1 MRYIDFD
8 RLEQIDE
15 NAYRAQHPFPWANP
29 GELLTEEAYERLYET
44 LPEVSMFARSS
55 GMTRKNDQV
64 PHDRYTLEY
73 HDHVQL
79 SEPWREFIGELRGQR
94 YRAHLQRLMGTSALV
109 LNFHWHYTPNGCSV
123 SPHCDSV
130 RKLGSHIFYF
140 NKEGEWDST
149 WGGETVLLDDDGRF
163 DYRSSPEFHEFPR
176 EIPARAIGNHSLI
189 FSRTNRSW
197 HGVREITCPQDRIRK
212 VFIVVI
218 NANGPIDR
226 LRRFIRGRDLSYF

>member
-8 RLEQIDE
+8 RLEQINE
-15 NAYRAQHPFPWANP
+15 NTYLAQHPFPWVNP
-29 GELLTEEAYERLYET
+29 EKLLTEEGYERLHET
-44 LPEVSMFARSS
+44 LPDISMFARSS
-55 GMTRKNDQV
+55 GLVRKNDQI
-64 PHDRYTLEY
+64 PHDRFILEY
-73 HDHVQL
+73 HGQLEL
-79 SEPWREFIGELRGQR
+79 SEPWREFMEELKGQR
-94 YRAHLQRLMGTSALV
+94 YRDNLHRLMGTSAMV

-140 NKEGEWDST
+140 NKEGEWNSD
-149 WGGETVLLDDDGRF
+149 WGGETVLLDDDGRY
-163 DYRSSPEFHEFPR
+163 DYRSSPDFQEFAR
-176 EIPARAIGNHSLI
+176 QIPSRAIGNHSLL

-226 LRRFIRGRDLSYF
+226 LRRFIKGRDLSYF